1 MGNMDEVEPDGEP
14 TGTRT
19 LALRHVPL
27 PEPRDVSLQQLC
39 DVTRQI
45 KELIRFVDSAREAA
59 LLVRR
64 ASAVEQLLDEALKSY
79 HTLEAQQFDL
89 KQDAAET
96 HLRTQRRA
104 GELLQQVAKHPG
116 GRPRAA
122 SAGNGRPPAARV
134 PTLKQLGID
143 GHESHRWQRIA
154 SIPPEAFEE
163 YIVACRR
170 RRKELTRASVMA
182 FAHRLQSSGDESNG
196 ASDTPS
202 NGRALLRE
210 YEAAVKGMSEIVWL
224 DPIKLAS
231 AMPPA
236 QRYEELAR
244 SQRLRAWLNEF
255 DSALQPAAGAR
266 SD

>member
-1 MGNMDEVEPDGEP
+1 MEKLDELESGSDP
-14 TGTRT
+14 TGTRM
-19 LALRHVPL
+19 LALRYVAL

-39 DVTRQI
+39 DVTRHI
-45 KELIRFVDSAREAA
+45 KELIRFVDSARDAA

-64 ASAVEQLLDEALKSY
+64 ASAVEELLDEALKSY

-104 GELLQQVAKHPG
+104 GELLHQVAKHPG
-116 GRPRAA
+116 GRPRAT
-122 SAGNGRPPAARV
+122 SAVNGGAPAAQI

-154 SIPPEAFEE
+154 SIPPAAFEE
-163 YIVACRR
+163 YIVECRR
-170 RRKELTRASVMA
+170 RRRELTRASVMA
-182 FAHRLQSSGDESNG
+182 FAHRLQTSDDDSID

-202 NGRALLRE
+202 DGRALLRE
-210 YEAAVKGMSEIVWL
+210 YEAAVKGMSDIVWL
-224 DPIKLAS
+224 DPVKLVS
-231 AMPPA
+231 AMPPT
-236 QRYEELAR
+236 RRHEELAR
-244 SQRLRAWLNEF
+244 SQRLQAWLNEF
-255 DSALQPAAGAR
+255 DQALQSADGAH